1 MLRMI
6 EQIAAMLAAILARKR
21 AGQLVE
27 AHAEIEN
34 SCLQTVGIT
43 MAELKRLSPE
53 AVAQLLNNFGALRTI
68 RAMTL
73 AELLLVEAEIHEPDL
88 IPQAILPK
96 YVPCVL
102 STIADEVDKL
112 TAEEQTIYRAKLA
125 WFGRTFWAAC
135 ERILIYRQGSTIWE
149 RPKIPEIRLA
159 ESLVNAA
166 VDPMVAGLRPFY
178 AAKVRNRGCC
188 FIFTIHVPWSGND

>member
-88 IPQAILPK
+88 IPQAILPN
-96 YVPCVL
+96 YVHAFCL
-102 STIADEVDKL
+102 IADEVDKL

-125 WFGRTFWAAC
+125 W
-135 ERILIYRQGSTIWE
+135 
-149 RPKIPEIRLA
+149 LA
-159 ESLVNAA
+159 ERLGSLRTHPYIQARLH
-166 VDPMVAGLRPFY
+166 DLGT
-178 AAKVRNRGCC
+178 AKN
-188 FIFTIHVPWSGND
+188 T